1 MGEETCG
8 RECEGLVFYLQVAL
22 VAEPGFLMPGQQA
35 ECLQGHRGWWCL
47 HSPGRMPP
55 LGYFC
60 DAWLQSRSRQVG
72 NVVCRR
78 ATQSS
83 HFLGPSVKGL
93 GIRVRRDP
101 VRVHVPES

>member
-1 MGEETCG
+1 M
-8 RECEGLVFYLQVAL
+8 
-22 VAEPGFLMPGQQA
+22 
-35 ECLQGHRGWWCL
+35 
-47 HSPGRMPP
+47 
-55 LGYFC
+55 
-60 DAWLQSRSRQVG
+60 G

-101 VRVHVPES
+101 VRVQVAESKKKKRRGDCGGGAKRSWEK